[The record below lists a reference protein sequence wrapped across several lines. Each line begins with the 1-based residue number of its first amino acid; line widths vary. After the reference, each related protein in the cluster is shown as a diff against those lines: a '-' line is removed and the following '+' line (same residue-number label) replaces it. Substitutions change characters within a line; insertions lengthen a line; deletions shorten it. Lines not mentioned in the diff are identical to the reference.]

1 MPTFDA
7 NYSLF
12 DDFMLYHLPKMS
24 RVQAEID
31 TFYGDFIADFDF
43 NISDDG
49 RIEGVYHF
57 IGYEGPFS
65 GIMTGEDTFS
75 VSGTIDAYVGKIE
88 FSINGRYDGKT
99 VTGEGT
105 TLTKGKFKVRGL
117 PVGEL

>member
-1 MPTFDA
+1 
-7 NYSLF
+7 
-12 DDFMLYHLPKMS
+12 
-24 RVQAEID
+24 
-31 TFYGDFIADFDF
+31 
-43 NISDDG
+43 
-49 RIEGVYHF
+49 
-57 IGYEGPFS
+57 
-65 GIMTGEDTFS
+65 MTGEDTFS